1 MKTFKEF
8 LSITEQQVIGPTTQ
22 TPYRKP
28 GGKQVAPGV
37 KMIDT
42 TKDER
47 RKDAYKRATGG
58 ASY

>member
-22 TPYRKP
+22 TPFRKP
-28 GGKQVAPGV
+28 GGKLVAPGV
-37 KMIDT
+37 PTIVPD
-42 TKDER
+42 KDKR
-47 RKDAYKRATGG
+47 RKDAYKRVTGG